1 MKEGCGIR
9 GKEERPEGTPYP
21 GGGNQQDESREEEP
35 AQRNANGHVG
45 LDMQR
50 KKYLCRAHR
59 GQYCVKAEAKTFPG
73 SYPVKETGIERE
85 RELERAEN
93 KVRRRLFEFSA
104 EARPRTD
111 ALRHAMRR
119 HFDAAAAGI
128 LS

>member
-1 MKEGCGIR
+1 
-9 GKEERPEGTPYP
+9 
-21 GGGNQQDESREEEP
+21 
-35 AQRNANGHVG
+35 
-45 LDMQR
+45 
-50 KKYLCRAHR
+50 
-59 GQYCVKAEAKTFPG
+59 VKAEAKTFPG